1 MKKKIFIVAAVIIS
15 SHSFSQQDSTKTLDE
30 VILTANKYPQKQSET
45 GKVVTVINRQLLE
58 KSSGK
63 TLSEIL
69 NTVAGVTIS
78 GATNNPGTNLTLDIR
93 GASAGN
99 ALILVDG
106 IPVTDPSVNNNY
118 FDLNYLP
125 IDEVERIEILK
136 GGQSTLY
143 GSDAV
148 AGVVNIITKKNDK
161 KYFSANAGIT
171 DGSYNTVKTTAG
183 IGGNTKKINYSIQ
196 YTHLSSDGF
205 SAAYDSTGNKNF
217 DKDGI
222 NEYALNGNIL
232 FKLSKKF
239 QLKLFN
245 NYSEYK
251 TDLDASAFTDEK
263 DYSVT
268 TKTFQTGTGFIHYH
282 STGSLHFNYAFNY
295 VSRDYLDDSSY
306 RSSPYLDFSRSSFI
320 GRTHYAEL
328 YNNWKYENWEFLAG
342 ADYRMNNTFQ
352 QYFSTGIFGPFEAP
366 ILNKSMSQISPYV
379 SAVYKNKDG
388 FSIEA
393 GGRWNHHSE
402 YGNNFTYTINPF
414 YLINNKAKIFVN
426 LYSAY
431 KTPTLY
437 QFFDP
442 SAGNSKLQPEKGSL
456 EEAGFEIFS
465 SRHFLF
471 RLTGFYRNTKNAILY
486 SYDPFTFASLYINA
500 SKQEN
505 YGTELEA
512 TYKTDKWNLNLNY
525 TYTGGKTRS
534 AYDGTGA
541 PIGKDS
547 SYYNLYRIPKN
558 TFNLNVGW
566 QTSQDFFISTQLHA
580 VGKRDEYI
588 YGTAPEILKSY
599 LTIDLYSEYKL
610 DKRFKLFLNLK
621 NVTNKKYFDFLGYN
635 SARFNLN
642 AGINFSL

>member
-1 MKKKIFIVAAVIIS
+1 MKTKIFIVAAVIIS
-15 SHSFSQQDSTKTLDE
+15 SQSFSQQDSTKTLDE

-45 GKVVTVINRQLLE
+45 GKVVTVINKKQLD

-63 TLSEIL
+63 TLGEIL
-69 NTVAGVTIS
+69 NTVAGITIS
-78 GATNNPGTNLTLDIR
+78 GATNNPGTNLTLAIR

-99 ALILVDG
+99 SLILIDG
-106 IPVTDPSVNNNY
+106 IPVNDPSVNNNY

-125 IDEVERIEILK
+125 IDLIERIEILK

-148 AGVVNIITKKNDK
+148 AGVINIITKKNDSK
-161 KYFSANAGIT
+161 HFSANAGIT

-183 IGGNTKKINYSIQ
+183 IGGNTQKINYGIQ

-205 SAAYDSTGNKNF
+205 SAAYDSTGDKNF
-217 DKDGI
+217 DNDGI
-222 NEYALNGNIL
+222 NEYAANGNML
-232 FKLSKKF
+232 FKLSKKI
-239 QLKLFN
+239 QMKLFS

-251 TDLDASAFTDEK
+251 TALDASAFTDEK

-268 TKTFQTGTGFIHYH
+268 TKNFQTGTGFIYNR
-282 STGSLHFNYAFNY
+282 SNGSLHFNYAFNY

-306 RSSPYLDFSRSSFI
+306 RSSPYVDFSRSSYI

-328 YNNWKYENWEFLAG
+328 YDNWKWRNWEFLAG

-352 QYFSTGIFGPFEAP
+352 QYFSTGAFGPYEP
-366 ILNKSMSQISPYV
+366 PVLNQKMSQISPYV
-379 SAVYKNKDG
+379 SAVYKTKNG
-388 FSIEA
+388 FSIET

-414 YLINNKAKIFVN
+414 YLINHKAKIFVN

-437 QFFDP
+437 QLFDP
-442 SAGNSKLQPEKGSL
+442 SAGNSKLQPEKGTI
-456 EEAGFEIFS
+456 EEAGFEIFPGKN
-465 SRHFLF
+465 LF
-471 RLTGFYRNTKNAILY
+471 FRFTGFYRNTKNAILY
-486 SYDPFTFASLYINA
+486 SYNPSTFASLYINA

-505 YGTELEA
+505 YGTEIEA
-512 TYKTDKWNLNLNY
+512 TYKIDKWSLNLNY
-525 TYTGGKTRS
+525 TYIDGKTKS

-558 TFNLNVGW
+558 TFNLNLGL
-566 QTSQDFFISTQLHA
+566 QASQGLFINAILHA
-580 VGKRDEYI
+580 VGKRDEFI
-588 YGTAPEILKSY
+588 YGAAPEILQSY

-635 SARFNLN
+635 SARFNIN
-642 AGINFSL
+642 AGINFSM